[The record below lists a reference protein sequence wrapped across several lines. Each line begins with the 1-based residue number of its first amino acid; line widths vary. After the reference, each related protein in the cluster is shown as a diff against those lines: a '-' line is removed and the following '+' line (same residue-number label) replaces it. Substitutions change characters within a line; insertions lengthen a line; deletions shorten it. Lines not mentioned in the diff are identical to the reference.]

1 MTQRRVAPSVS
12 DARNIGR
19 ILQEGEISKAYHLIV
34 YRPPRLIYSDAGVFV
49 FCIERLL
56 AERADNKLEL
66 WTNKKNSIK
75 IESALGCQMYFADS
89 YCA

>member
-19 ILQEGEISKAYHLIV
+19 ILQEGEISKSYHLIV

-56 AERADNKLEL
+56 AVRAD
-66 WTNKKNSIK
+66 KNLSYGQIK
-75 IESALGCQMYFADS
+75 RTVSK
-89 YCA
+89 